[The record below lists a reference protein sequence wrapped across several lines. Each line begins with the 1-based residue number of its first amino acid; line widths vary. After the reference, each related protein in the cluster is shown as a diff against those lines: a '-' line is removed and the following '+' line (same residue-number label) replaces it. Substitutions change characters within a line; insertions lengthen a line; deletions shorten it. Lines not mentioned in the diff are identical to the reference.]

1 MDASERALSSV
12 CYKGTVTFLRNS
24 SRNLQAK
31 TPDAERTVGL
41 SHRGVVITT
50 LSLHAVGPLLL
61 VMISIAE
68 PYIGRSFGLPAAQEV
83 WAAESF
89 IVAQLTVTPL
99 CGFLI
104 ARLGLTVLLRG
115 CVLGFIAAAAA
126 SLATGW
132 LEPSWSLP
140 TLYGTIF
147 LQGAFAAPLTP
158 ATQALI
164 VAAYPENERAR
175 GMAVWTGAQFFGF
188 LAGSLLAG
196 WLAQVLS
203 WRLIFLVGP
212 LIAVVPLPF
221 LRHRANTP
229 AAILIATDW
238 SGFLLL
244 VVSMVMLNIVLQF
257 GDSFGWFASPVIGIA
272 AVITGIAAAAL
283 LRHLTRVA
291 HPIVSLVPL
300 QNRWFATAAG
310 LGFGINVFT
319 TGLFE
324 TLMLGEALRMPAEI
338 LGVRSALG
346 GLAQIAGV
354 LVAGYWGRRV
364 YTFRLTLGAF
374 VTMLVGLYGYTLY
387 APDMS
392 YALAMWTRLVC
403 GFGIG
408 LSASILATAAF
419 DSLPHELNGQGA
431 SLLALSS
438 ALGTTV
444 GIAVLDGVLGA
455 AMQGGQGG
463 LVDAYQ
469 LVFWIQLVGMAALL
483 PLILF
488 FHTRPV
494 VKKHSL
500 LPKL

>member
-1 MDASERALSSV
+1 
-12 CYKGTVTFLRNS
+12 VTLLQNS
-24 SRNLQAK
+24 SRDLQAQISA
-31 TPDAERTVGL
+31 AEHPVGL
-41 SHRGVVITT
+41 SRRGVVVAT

-68 PYIGRSFGLPAAQEV
+68 PYIGRSFGLAAAQEV
-83 WAAESF
+83 WAAESL

-104 ARLGLTVLLRG
+104 ARFGLTALLRL
-115 CVLGFIAAAAA
+115 CVLGFMAAAAA

-196 WLAQVLS
+196 WLAQALS

-212 LIAVVPLPF
+212 LIAVAPLPF
-221 LRHRANTP
+221 LRHRTNTSEATRVP
-229 AAILIATDW
+229 TDW

-257 GDSFGWFASPVIGIA
+257 GESFRWFASPVISIA
-272 AVITGIAAAAL
+272 AVATGITAAAL
-283 LRHLTRVA
+283 LRHLTRVS

-300 QNRWFATAAG
+300 QNRWFATAAS
-310 LGFGINVFT
+310 LGFGINIFT

-338 LGVRSALG
+338 LGFRSALG
-346 GLAQIAGV
+346 GLTQIAGV
-354 LVAGYWGRRV
+354 LVAGYWGQRI
-364 YTFRLTLGAF
+364 YTFRLTLAAF
-374 VTMLVGLYGYTLY
+374 ATMLVGLYGYTLY
-387 APDMS
+387 APGMD
-392 YALAMWTRLVC
+392 YALALWTRMIC
-403 GFGIG
+403 GFGVG

-419 DSLPHELNGQGA
+419 DSLPHALNGQGA
-431 SLLALSS
+431 SLLALAS

-455 AMQGGQGG
+455 VTREGQGG
-463 LVDAYQ
+463 LVNAYQ
-469 LVFWIQLVGMAALL
+469 LVFWVQLVGMATLL
-483 PLILF
+483 PMILF
-488 FHTRPV
+488 FRIRPAV
-494 VKKHSL
+494 EKYP
-500 LPKL
+500 LPLKW